1 MPQTIS
7 PSITRICKVCG
18 REFHPTSR
26 KQYCCNQLVP
36 RMCECCGKEFLTI
49 CSTSNTKTT
58 CSEECKVALIK
69 KKQEASAAN
78 KVRRCKWCGKEF
90 TPTSSRQVYCNDTH
104 YQTCV
109 VCGKKF
115 EIDPKKDVSVKTCSK
130 ECRYKL
136 MSSST
141 DREAS
146 IAAQK
151 ASLQKKYGVENVM
164 QIPGVVEKLKQ
175 ANLGKY
181 GTEWYAQTDEYK
193 ERVKQTDLE
202 KYGYEHH
209 LSSPEVMEKRRQT
222 VRQTYGVDNVFQ
234 SDDVKGKVKQT
245 NLDKYGAEFIT
256 QSPEIRQ
263 RIHDNNISTYG
274 VSHPMKLPEFQEKAA
289 QTNEKLYG
297 RRAYTQQHISNIQ
310 RWYEFINDSRSYI
323 ESHYDEQPT
332 SHQLAADLGVDY
344 TTIDDYLKKHDS
356 KDCIRR
362 AKSLMEEELRQ
373 FIMSLDH
380 DIRIICNDRT
390 AISPEE
396 LDLYLP
402 DFNFAIECDP
412 TCTHNS
418 SAADPWGGEPK
429 SPSYHKKKS
438 DKCDNNKIT
447 LFHVF
452 GYDWAY
458 KKDTIKS
465 MIRNVTGK
473 NETVIYARKCEIKE
487 VSGQVSINFL
497 NVNHRQGSANS
508 PIRLGLYYNDELV
521 SLMTF
526 GKMRGTIGTGK
537 EDLSECW
544 ELVRFCSKLNT
555 SVVGG
560 ASKLFRH
567 FIKLYRPKQIR
578 SFSDR
583 AHTRGNLYK
592 QLGFIEVRRS
602 GANYVWVDTKTDR
615 AYHRVNAQKKNL
627 RKFLKDEDIDLSKS
641 EKQIMEEHGF
651 VQVFD
656 SGTITWEWIA

>member
-1 MPQTIS
+1 MID
-7 PSITRICKVCG
+7 
-18 REFHPTSR
+18 
-26 KQYCCNQLVP
+26 
-36 RMCECCGKEFLTI
+36 
-49 CSTSNTKTT
+49 
-58 CSEECKVALIK
+58 
-69 KKQEASAAN
+69 
-78 KVRRCKWCGKEF
+78 VR
-90 TPTSSRQVYCNDTH
+90 V
-104 YQTCV
+104 
-109 VCGKKF
+109 
-115 EIDPKKDVSVKTCSK
+115 DPYVKTCSN
-130 ECRYKL
+130 ECRYKQ
-136 MSSST
+136 MSDSQ
-141 DREAS
+141 DREVM
-146 IAAQK
+146 QK
-151 ASLQKKYGVENVM
+151 HLQETLQERYGVSNAM
-164 QIPGVVEKLKQ
+164 QIQSSKDKVKQ
-175 ANLGKY
+175 TNLERY
-181 GTEWYAQTDEYK
+181 GTEWYTQTDEYK

-209 LSSPEVMEKRRQT
+209 LSSPAIIEKRQKT
-222 VRQTYGVDNVFQ
+222 VHQIYGVNNVFQ
-234 SDDVKGKVKQT
+234 SDDVKGRVKQT
-245 NLDKYGAEFIT
+245 NLDKYGVKFIT
-256 QSPEIRQ
+256 QSIEIRQ

-297 RRAYTQQHISNIQ
+297 RRAYTQQHISDIQ

-323 ESHYDEQPT
+323 ESHYIEQPT

-344 TTIDDYLKKHDS
+344 TTVDDYLKKHDS

-362 AKSLMEEELRQ
+362 AKSLMEEELKQ

-380 DIRIICNDRT
+380 NIRIVCNDRT
-390 AISPEE
+390 AISPDE

-418 SAADPWGGEPK
+418 SAADPWGGAPK
-429 SPSYHKKKS
+429 ATTYHKKKS
-438 DKCDNNKIT
+438 DKCDSIGLT

-452 GYDWAY
+452 GYDWTY

-465 MIRNVTGK
+465 MIQNVIGRNE
-473 NETVIYARKCEIKE
+473 ETIYARKCIVKE
-487 VSGQVSINFL
+487 VPGQDSINFL
-497 NVNHRQGSANS
+497 NANHRQGAANS
-508 PIRLGLYYNDELV
+508 PVRLGLYYNDELV

-560 ASKLFRH
+560 ASKLFKH
-567 FIKLYRPKQIR
+567 FIKLYQPKQIR

-592 QLGFIEVRRS
+592 QLGFVEVRRS
-602 GANYVWVDTKTDR
+602 EANYVWVDIKTDR

-627 RKFLKDEDIDLSKS
+627 KKFLKDENIDLSRS

-651 VQVFD
+651 VQVYD
-656 SGTITWEWIA
+656 SGTITWEWRA